1 MEHTIYVFRTPDMG
15 VDEYMNA
22 LTATFGVVPYSA
34 ETLEKFNGD
43 SAGQKAICKGC
54 AAAADIEAI
63 LHQVAETAT
72 STSDSPCLRMSIIL
86 KEVAQNAARINTDMA
101 LIKAPHLRKPRS
113 QRGVLTLD
121 EINELIAQLEEKKAA
136 LNGQDISE
144 SISH

>member
-22 LTATFGVVPYSA
+22 LTEAFGVVPYSV

-63 LHQVAETAT
+63 LQKIVATAT
-72 STSDSPCLRMSIIL
+72 SGDCPALKMSAL
-86 KEVAQNAARINTDMA
+86 VKEIAQNAARINTDLA

-121 EINELIAQLEEKKAA
+121 EINDLIAQLEEKKAA